1 MLRSSRLPSHPLRS
15 PALVAAAGLA
25 LLGARPAPGAGETR
39 AAASRLAHLETSDGL
54 SHNSVYALHQDRRG
68 WLWIGTVDGLDRFDG
83 HEFRIERPRAGDA
96 ASPSSPVV
104 RALAEDCDGSLWV
117 ATEAGLDHRSP
128 GGAWRRHRPAG
139 RAAVVHSVAVTDDC
153 SVWSGGQ
160 GGLFRF
166 DRTSDRFLA
175 VVPGRPGRADSV
187 RALAP
192 DPGRGALWAI
202 AFDEAGLST
211 ELWQIST
218 VGARAER
225 WALDPAWSTTW
236 AAIVDPQGRLWLD
249 PAAPVRFES
258 EHRRARRDGG
268 PATPSVR
275 AALRARD
282 GALWFGTTDGAFVR
296 RGDRVEALRP
306 ERERPT
312 WLHNYVRSMLEDRDG
327 SIWLGTYGGLYRHDP
342 FRQPFELLGTAE
354 GAEAPAAAPVSAL
367 APGPGGAVWIASFGA
382 GLRLF
387 DFDRGLALEV
397 ERARP
402 GVSGALPD
410 DVVWSLLPEPDGG
423 LWAGLESG
431 LARREPD
438 GRWSRRPLAGGAV
451 ESQRVST
458 LARGADATLWIGTEH
473 GLHRLRPGAASA
485 ERVPLPGGDL
495 GRVDSLLAEG
505 DRLRIGVDGHR
516 LVRFDPATGRTTSRE
531 LVVGGE
537 RSVSEGIWQILAAPP
552 LGSWLATGYGLW
564 LLGADDEPVAHF
576 TTASGLPGSVV
587 YSAALDGGAPHRLW
601 LGTNRGLARCELA
614 GERLACRGFDAA
626 DGLAEREFNRGA
638 VLAEPDGRLLFG
650 GLDGV
655 TRFDPRRIRTR
666 ATPPP
671 VVAVGARVWGRDG
684 FRQLDGEALATLE
697 VPAGSGAFAIEY
709 AALLFSNPHRARYRY
724 RLEGFDRDW
733 VEAGHR
739 REARYT
745 RVPPGGYR
753 FRVVAANEDDVW
765 GDGGFVL
772 PVRVLPAWWQRRAV
786 QAAGLAALGGLLVA
800 LHRLRVARAVEIER
814 MRWRLAG
821 DLHDELS
828 SELASIAVAAD
839 LLAGRA
845 GAGTAA
851 SGRLREIRDTALG
864 AVDSVRDV
872 VWSLSPDHDHGD
884 ALVERLRAECARLLA
899 GLEVDFD
906 ASAVHPGV
914 DVPMT
919 ARRAATLVFKE
930 AAHNVVRHS
939 GARQVRVAVAVIPG
953 ALELTVADD
962 GRGFD
967 PDRVVGGV
975 GLASLARRA
984 REAGGTLT
992 CDSSP
997 GGGTTVRLHIP
1008 LKSADRPRR
1017 GLPRTR
1023 EGGAGGARLGSAA
1036 WRRRSP
1042 QREDS

>member
-1 MLRSSRLPSHPLRS
+1 MPPSPRRS
-15 PALVAAAGLA
+15 PALVAVASLA
-25 LLGARPAPGAGETR
+25 LLGARSVSGAETAR
-39 AAASRLAHLETSDGL
+39 GGPPRLAHLETSHGL

-83 HEFRIERPRAGDA
+83 HEFRVERPRAGDA

-166 DRTSDRFLA
+166 DRAADRFLA

-202 AFDEAGLST
+202 AFDAAGLST
-211 ELWQIST
+211 EIWQIST
-218 VGARAER
+218 ADARAER

-236 AAIVDPQGRLWLD
+236 AAIVDPEGRLWLD
-249 PAAPVRFES
+249 PAAPVRFEP

-268 PATPSVR
+268 PATPPVR

-312 WLHNYVRSMLEDRDG
+312 WLHNYVRSVLEDRDG

-387 DFDRGLALEV
+387 DLDRGLALGI

-410 DVVWSLLPEPDGG
+410 DVVWCLLPDPDGG

-438 GRWSRRPLAGGAV
+438 GRWSRQPLEGGAV
-451 ESQRVST
+451 ESERVST
-458 LARGADATLWIGTEH
+458 LARGPDATLWIGTEH

-485 ERVPLPGGDL
+485 ERVALPGGDRA
-495 GRVDSLLAEG
+495 RVDSLLAES
-505 DRLRIGVDGHR
+505 DHLRIGADGHR
-516 LVRFDPATGRTTSRE
+516 LVRIDAVTGTVTSRD
-531 LVVGGE
+531 LVSGGE
-537 RSVSEGIWQILAAPP
+537 RSVSEGIWQILPAPP
-552 LGSWLATGYGLW
+552 LGTWLATGYGLW
-564 LLGADDEPVAHF
+564 LLGPDDEPRAHF
-576 TTASGLPGSVV
+576 TTANGLPGSVV
-587 YSAALDGGAPHRLW
+587 YSAAPDGGAPDRLW

-638 VLAEPDGRLLFG
+638 VLAAPDGRLLFG

-666 ATPPP
+666 MTAPP
-671 VVAVGARVWGRDG
+671 VVAVGARFWGSEG
-684 FRQLDGEALATLE
+684 FRQVDGEGLATLE

-709 AALLFSNPHRARYRY
+709 AALLFSNPRRASYRY

-745 RVPPGGYR
+745 RIPPGTYR
-753 FRVVAANEDDVW
+753 FRVVAANEDGVW
-765 GDGGFVL
+765 GTAGFTL
-772 PVRVLPAWWQRRAV
+772 PVRVLPAWWQRRPV
-786 QAAGLAALGGLLVA
+786 QAAGLLAAVALLVG
-800 LHRLRVARAVEIER
+800 LHRLRMARAIEIER

-828 SELASIAVAAD
+828 TELASIAVAAD

-845 GAGTAA
+845 GEGSAA
-851 SGRLREIRDTALG
+851 SDRLREIRDTALR

-872 VWSLSPDHDHGD
+872 VWSLSPDHDHGG

-906 ASAVHPGV
+906 ARAVHPGV

-939 GARQVRVAVAVIPG
+939 GAGRARVTLAVDPAT
-953 ALELTVADD
+953 LELTLADD

-967 PDRVVGGV
+967 AGRPAGGV

-984 REAGGTLT
+984 REAGGTLV
-992 CDSSP
+992 CDSAP
-997 GGGTTVRLHIP
+997 GSGTTVRLRIP
-1008 LKSADRPRR
+1008 LKVPGRFRL
-1017 GLPRTR
+1017 LPRTR
-1023 EGGAGGARLGSAA
+1023 EGSAA
-1036 WRRRSP
+1036 GAKLSSRACRRHTP
-1042 QREDS
+1042 EREDS